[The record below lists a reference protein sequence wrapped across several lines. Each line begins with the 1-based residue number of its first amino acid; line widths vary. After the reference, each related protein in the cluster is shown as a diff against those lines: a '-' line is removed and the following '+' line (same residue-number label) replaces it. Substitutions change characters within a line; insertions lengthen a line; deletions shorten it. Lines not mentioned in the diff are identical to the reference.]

1 MSSTGSKP
9 KTRPRVG
16 LDGSEEL
23 VGRDT
28 ELQELRR
35 HLADHRRV
43 VVTGPPGVGKT
54 AVVKAHL
61 ENRPEDWARSN
72 LRRTPESVS
81 PLRRLARDLGADVR
95 SDAGPDE
102 ILETIDRALETRSG
116 GLWLDGVEQFVDDTT
131 WFERL
136 LDGAPDRP
144 VIVTSRRDVGL
155 RSTARLEL
163 EPLPEAAAVAL
174 FEKRARAT
182 EPDFDIR
189 DANRE
194 HVRKLVARLDC
205 FPRSIELAAARIGVL
220 SPEMMLE
227 RLDQR
232 FELLDRPDDERASL
246 GETLEW
252 SWNLLDEREQSTLR
266 QLAIFVGDFPLEAA
280 EYVVDEADEGAGV
293 GLIDTLDALVK
304 SSWLRTFRHDDGS
317 RRFAFWESFH
327 SFARTRLRQTGEVDA
342 VRARYADFFL
352 TRGFDAA
359 SSVPTASGRE
369 SLGWLERERHH
380 FLELFDQLVDRDPYR
395 AAEAIWILRWNAR
408 FGGAE
413 EQVVERLA
421 QAGESFIEALDAPSA
436 TRLLMV
442 RGELELRRG
451 ERELASDLLEKSQ
464 QLADRVD
471 DRELRGEAAVV
482 STLALAHVDP
492 DAAEDRLRGVLED
505 PLEGESPVLEGRG
518 RERLGFIQLQ
528 TFRLEEARQ
537 SFRRARDLLS
547 THANPLLAAPSTTG
561 LAYVAL
567 RTGHG
572 TGAAA
577 GFGETVRIYGDA
589 NHLGR
594 EAEARFNH
602 AVALH
607 GDGKLDEAE
616 RELHRALEIWADRG
630 ATRYDAIGEA
640 RLGLVL
646 AERGAVAEARE
657 HLEAAVAAAQQQGD
671 WHNRG
676 IAESGLGML
685 RLLETGPEASVRGL
699 DEAIE
704 KMDFAAD
711 PDAAAAALATSA
723 VLAARRGRRG
733 AVGDAVDRIAAIR
746 SLISSDDA
754 YLGRVL
760 DGLHALGAT
769 WAEQLLNEENP
780 ETSGLA
786 NPSRKRETL
795 RRFAPSIFDDAGRT
809 RRESRQLAN
818 PYLRLL
824 FDGAAE
830 YLEGRERGPK
840 FLTEARPEQAEGR
853 VTVHRAGHWF
863 AVDGGEPTSLMS
875 RQPLRRILKA
885 VVDSHVETGEP
896 GQSVD
901 ELIEAGWPDAYVT
914 DDAGKNRVYT
924 AVRTLRDMGLEDY
937 LITGDQGYCFAPSV
951 AVECTE
957 RGVDA
962 VRN

>member
-1 MSSTGSKP
+1 MSSTGSTSQ
-9 KTRPRVG
+9 TRQRT
-16 LDGSEEL
+16 GSDESDVL
-23 VGRDT
+23 VGRDA
-28 ELQELRR
+28 ELQELQRR
-35 HLADHRRV
+35 IADHRRV
-43 VVTGPPGVGKT
+43 VVTGPPGIGKT
-54 AVVKAHL
+54 ALVEAHL
-61 ENRPEDWARSN
+61 ATRGETWAHSD
-72 LRRTPESVS
+72 LRETPESLS
-81 PLRRLARDLGADVR
+81 PLRRLARDIGAEVR
-95 SDAGPDE
+95 PDAETEE
-102 ILETIDRALETRSG
+102 ILETVDRALEARAD
-116 GLWLDGVEQFVDDTT
+116 GLWLDGVERLADHPE
-131 WFERL
+131 WFERFQER
-136 LDGAPDRP
+136 GPDIP
-144 VIVTSRRDVGL
+144 LVVSSRRDIRL
-155 RSTARLEL
+155 RSAARLEL
-163 EPLPEAAAVAL
+163 EALHSAAAVAL
-174 FEKRARAT
+174 FERRAR
-182 EPDFDIR
+182 EIDPGFEV
-189 DANRE
+189 DASNRE
-194 HVRKLVARLDC
+194 QVRDLVTRLDC
-205 FPRSIELAAARIGVL
+205 FPLSVELAAARIGVL

-232 FELLDRPDDERASL
+232 FELLEVPDDQRESL
-246 GETLEW
+246 REAIEW
-252 SWNLLDEREQSTLR
+252 SWELLDERGQSTLR
-266 QLAIFVGDFPLEAA
+266 QLALFAGDFPLEAA
-280 EYVVDEADEGAGV
+280 EHVVEHADETPSI
-293 GLIDTLDALVK
+293 GLINTLDELVK
-304 SSWLRTFRHDDGS
+304 SSWLKTFRHDDGS
-317 RRFAFWESFH
+317 KRFELWESLR
-327 SFARTRLRQTGEVDA
+327 SFARDRLEETGAVDA
-342 VRARYADFFL
+342 VGARYADFYL
-352 TRGFDAA
+352 TRGLDAA
-359 SSVPTASGRE
+359 SAVPTASGRE
-369 SLGWLERERHH
+369 ALDWLERERHH
-380 FLELFDQLVDRDPYR
+380 FLDLFDRFTDRDPRR

-413 EQVVERLA
+413 ELVVERLA
-421 QAGESFIEALDAPSA
+421 EAGESLVDALDAPWA

-451 ERELASDLLEKSQ
+451 NRELASDLLEKSQ
-464 QLADRVD
+464 QFADRVD
-471 DRELRGEAAVV
+471 DPELRGEAAVV
-482 STLALAHVDP
+482 STLALAYVDP
-492 DAAEDRLRGVLED
+492 DAAEDRLRAVLEEA
-505 PLEGESPVLEGRG
+505 LQRESPVLEGRC

-577 GFGETVRIYGDA
+577 GFGETVRIYEDA
-589 NHLGR
+589 EHEGR

-607 GDGKLDEAE
+607 AEGKLDSAQ
-616 RELHRALEIWADRG
+616 RELERALEIWSGRG

-646 AERGAVAEARE
+646 AERRAFEEARQ
-657 HLEAAVAAAQQQGD
+657 HFEAAVAAAQEQGD

-676 IAESGLGML
+676 IAESGLGIL
-685 RLLETGPEASVRGL
+685 RLLEAGPGASVRGL

-704 KMDFAAD
+704 QMDFAAD

-723 VLAARRGRRG
+723 VLAARRDRRG

-769 WAEQLLNEENP
+769 WAEQLLGDQNP
-780 ETSGLA
+780 EAPGLA
-786 NPSRKRETL
+786 NRSRRRETL
-795 RRFAPSIFDDAGRT
+795 RRFAPSIFEDAGQT
-809 RRESRQLAN
+809 REESRQLAN

-824 FDGAAE
+824 FDGAAA
-830 YLEGRERGPK
+830 YLEGKDRGPR
-840 FLTEARPEQAEGR
+840 FLTEARPEEAEGR
-853 VTVHRAGHWF
+853 MMVHRAGHWF

-885 VVDSHVETGEP
+885 LVDSHLEPGEP
-896 GQSVD
+896 GRSVD

-924 AVRTLRDMGLEDY
+924 AIRTLRDMGLEGY
-937 LITGDQGYCFAPSV
+937 LITGDQGYCFDASV

-957 RGVDA
+957 EGLDA